1 MSLRALVLASALS
14 APLAACGYATINYQD
29 AQGGVL
35 VVADFDGSSM
45 EKAREMMI
53 AHCGVGKFRVTKK
66 ERVVVGAEN
75 YAHSNTDYGSR
86 TDGTKDGVKT
96 ETGNKEVTTED
107 TTAVT
112 RGGESTTAVSGT
124 RDVTE
129 ARVTYECVP

>member
-1 MSLRALVLASALS
+1 MSLRALVFASAMS

-29 AQGGVL
+29 ANGGVL
-35 VVADFDGSSM
+35 VVGDFDDSSM

-53 AHCGVGKFRVTKK
+53 SHCGVGKFRVIKR

-75 YAHSNTDYGSR
+75 YSHAQTDYGSR
-86 TDGTKDGVKT
+86 TDGTKDEVKTDHGSTEVKT
-96 ETGNKEVTTED
+96 ED
-107 TTAVT
+107 STAVT
-112 RGGESTTAVSGT
+112 TGGETTTAVSGT